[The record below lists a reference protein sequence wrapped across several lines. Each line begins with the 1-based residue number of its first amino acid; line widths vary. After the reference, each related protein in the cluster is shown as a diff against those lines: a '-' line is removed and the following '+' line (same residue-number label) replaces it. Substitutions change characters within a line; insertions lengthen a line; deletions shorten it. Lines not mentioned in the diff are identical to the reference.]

1 METKFLTNFFDDDT
15 EISIGSLLDEKQK
28 DGELVDTFVKRFRN
42 KAMNCR
48 DPITEEFILQTYHN
62 NLALDV
68 LEAMG
73 TAPSKTWKD
82 LKVRGEQA
90 ERFLRRKKAKR
101 GQQATNAP
109 KQNFVPRGKGKAH
122 ANAVDANQTFQL
134 QPQQQP
140 QQ

>member
-1 METKFLTNFFDDDT
+1 METKFLAKFFDDDT

-48 DPITEEFILQTYHN
+48 DPITEEFILQICHN

-73 TAPSKTWKD
+73 TTPSKTWKD
-82 LKVRGEQA
+82 LKVRGEASRAIPQKKESG
-90 ERFLRRKKAKR
+90 ERPTGDKCSSTEFHPTGER
-101 GQQATNAP
+101 
-109 KQNFVPRGKGKAH
+109 
-122 ANAVDANQTFQL
+122 
-134 QPQQQP
+134 
-140 QQ
+140 